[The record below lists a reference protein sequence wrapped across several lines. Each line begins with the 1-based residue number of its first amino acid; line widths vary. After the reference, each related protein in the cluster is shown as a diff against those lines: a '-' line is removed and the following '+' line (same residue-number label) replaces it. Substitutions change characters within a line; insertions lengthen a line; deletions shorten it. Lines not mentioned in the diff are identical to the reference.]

1 MSLRKLLL
9 GGLLGVVGLSP
20 AMASPAQSLFDQAT
34 FFIGFY
40 YNGPAKVPNFREL
53 RQRYQGQLEQACR
66 GLGEQCG
73 YEQARGVI
81 LRIIEDLGDPFT
93 TLLSAEEEQEASRL
107 GAGLGPV
114 APWIGVWVR
123 PGTGGLVVVESF
135 PGEAAYRAG
144 LRRGDVI
151 TQVGGQMATPQALR
165 AAERSQQPFTL
176 SYSRQGQIQRVEVR
190 GSLSRESLQP
200 RLELQGGVAY
210 LRVYHLYY
218 SERFSV
224 AERVHQLVRQAEQEG
239 ARGIVLDLR
248 DSLTGIDDEALL
260 AANAFLPKAGFVYD
274 WRFKNLDDTF
284 SAEGGKVYVQGE
296 GETERVAV
304 REVANPVQSS
314 LPLVVLVN
322 RNTFN
327 SAEMLAYFL
336 QAAGRAK
343 VVGEASAGALGVS
356 GNADNALINGEF
368 LAVSSIRMKNLDGS
382 PFPLKLTPDVVVSDD
397 LEALAQGR
405 DVVLEKAREVLGIG
419 NR

>member
-9 GGLLGVVGLSP
+9 GGLLGVMGLGS

-40 YNGPAKVPNFREL
+40 YNGPAKVPGFREL
-53 RQRYQGQLEQACR
+53 RQRYQGQLEQACQ

-81 LRIIEDLGDPFT
+81 LRIIQDLGDPFT

-107 GAGLGPV
+107 GAGLGPLS
-114 APWIGVWVR
+114 PWIGVWAR
-123 PGTGGLVVVESF
+123 PGAGGLVVVESF

-151 TQVGGQMATPQALR
+151 TQVGGQPATLQALR
-165 AAERSQQPFTL
+165 AAEHSRQPFTL
-176 SYSRQGQIQRVEVR
+176 SYSRQGQLQQVEVQ
-190 GSLSRESLQP
+190 GSVSREGLQP

-210 LRVYHLYY
+210 LRIYHLYY

-224 AERVHQLVRQAEQEG
+224 AERVHQLVRQAEQQG
-239 ARGIVLDLR
+239 ARGIILDLR
-248 DSLTGIDDEALL
+248 DSLTGIDDEAMLV
-260 AANAFLPKAGFVYD
+260 ANAFIPKVGFIYD
-274 WRFKNLDDTF
+274 WRFKNLNDTF
-284 SAEGGKVYVQGE
+284 SVEGGKVYIQDE
-296 GETERVAV
+296 GQSERSLV
-304 REVANPVQSS
+304 RELSNPVQSS

-356 GNADNALINGEF
+356 GNADNELINGEF
-368 LAVSSIRMKNLDGS
+368 LAVSSIRMKNLDGT
-382 PFPLKLTPDVVVSDD
+382 PFPLRLTPDVAMSDD
-397 LEALAQGR
+397 LAALAQGR
-405 DVVLEKAREVLGIG
+405 DVVLEKAREVLGM
-419 NR
+419 

>member
-1 MSLRKLLL
+1 MSSRKFLL
-9 GGLLGVVGLSP
+9 GGLLGVVGLSA

-73 YEQARGVI
+73 YEQARAVI
-81 LRIIEDLGDPFT
+81 ARIIEDLGDPFT
-93 TLLSAEEEQEASRL
+93 ALLSAEEEQEASRL

-114 APWIGVWVR
+114 APWIGVWAR
-123 PGTGGLVVVESF
+123 PGAGGLVVVESF

-151 TQVGGQMATPQALR
+151 TQVEGQPATLQALR
-165 AAERSQQPFTL
+165 AAERSQRPFTL
-176 SYSRQGQIQRVEVR
+176 AYTRRGQTRQVEVR
-190 GSLSRESLQP
+190 GSVSRESLQP
-200 RLELQGGVAY
+200 RLEVQGGVAY

-224 AERVHQLVRQAEQEG
+224 AERVHQLVRQAEQSG
-239 ARGIVLDLR
+239 AKGIILDLR
-248 DSLTGIDDEALL
+248 DSLTGIDDEAML
-260 AANAFLPKAGFVYD
+260 AANAFIPKVGFTYA
-274 WRFKNLDDTF
+274 WRFKNLDETF
-284 SAEGGKVYVQGE
+284 SVEEGKVYVQDE
-296 GETERVAV
+296 GQSERSLV
-304 REVANPVQSS
+304 RELSNPVQSS

-343 VVGEASAGALGVS
+343 VVGEQSAGALGVS
-356 GNADNALINGEF
+356 GSADNALINGEF
-368 LAVSSIRMKNLDGS
+368 LVVSSIRMKNLDGT
-382 PFPLKLTPDVVVSDD
+382 PFPLKLTPDVAVSDD

-405 DVVLEKAREVLGIG
+405 DVVLEKAREVLGVQ
-419 NR
+419 

>member
-1 MSLRKLLL
+1 MALRKVLL
-9 GGLLGVVGLSP
+9 GSLLGVMGLGS

-34 FFIGFY
+34 FLIGFY

-53 RQRYQGQLEQACR
+53 RQRYQGQLEQACQ

-73 YEQARGVI
+73 YAQARGVI
-81 LRIIEDLGDPFT
+81 LRIIQDLGDPFT
-93 TLLSAEEEQEASRL
+93 ALISAEEEQEASRL

-123 PGTGGLVVVESF
+123 PIPAGLVVVESF

-151 TQVGGQMATPQALR
+151 TQLEGQAATPQALR
-165 AAERSQQPFTL
+165 AAERSQRPFRL
-176 SYSRQGQIQRVEVR
+176 SYSRQGQLRQVELR

-200 RLELQGGVAY
+200 RLDLQGGVAY
-210 LRVYHLYY
+210 LRLYHLYY

-224 AERVHQLVRQAEQEG
+224 AQRVHELVRQAEQGG
-239 ARGIVLDLR
+239 ARGIILDLR
-248 DSLTGIDDEALL
+248 DSLTGIDDEAML
-260 AANAFLPKAGFVYD
+260 AANAFIPKVGFTYA
-274 WRFKNLDDTF
+274 WRFKNLDQTF
-284 SAEGGKVYVQGE
+284 SAEGGKVYVQDEGQGE
-296 GETERVAV
+296 PSLV
-304 REVANPVQSS
+304 RELSNPVQSA

-343 VVGEASAGALGVS
+343 VVGEESAGALGVS
-356 GNADNALINGEF
+356 GSADNALINGEF
-368 LAVSSIRMKNLDGS
+368 LVVSSIRMKHPEGP
-382 PFPLKLTPDVVVSDD
+382 PFPLKIIPDVAVSDD

-405 DVVLEKAREVLGIG
+405 DVVLEKAREVLG
-419 NR
+419 R

>member
-9 GGLLGVVGLSP
+9 GGLLGVMGLSP
-20 AMASPAQSLFDQAT
+20 VMASPAQSLFDQAT

-40 YNGPAKVPNFREL
+40 YNGPARVPNFREL
-53 RQRYQGQLEQACR
+53 RQRYQGLLDQACQ

-73 YEQARGVI
+73 YEQARGII
-81 LRIIEDLGDPFT
+81 LRIIQDLGDPFT
-93 TLLSAEEEQEASRL
+93 TLLSAEEEQEAGRL

-123 PGTGGLVVVESF
+123 PIPAGLVVVESF

-151 TQVGGQMATPQALR
+151 TQVGGQAATPQALR
-165 AAERSQQPFTL
+165 AAERSQQPFSL
-176 SYSRQGQIQRVEVR
+176 SYSRQGQLQQVELR

-210 LRVYHLYY
+210 LRLYHLYY

-224 AERVHQLVRQAEQEG
+224 AQRVHELLRQAEQQG
-239 ARGIVLDLR
+239 AKGIILDLR
-248 DSLTGIDDEALL
+248 DSLTGIDDEAMLV
-260 AANAFLPKAGFVYD
+260 ANAFIPKVGFTYA

-284 SAEGGKVYVQGE
+284 TAEGGKVFVQDE
-296 GETERVAV
+296 GQNERSLV
-304 REVANPVQSS
+304 RELSNPVQSS

-356 GNADNALINGEF
+356 GNADNELINGEF
-368 LAVSSIRMKNLDGS
+368 LAISAIRMKNLDGT
-382 PFPLKLTPDVVVSDD
+382 PFPLKLTPDVAVADD
-397 LEALAQGR
+397 LEALTQGR
-405 DVVLEKAREVLGIG
+405 DVMLEKAREVLGVQ
-419 NR
+419 

>member
-20 AMASPAQSLFDQAT
+20 VMASPAQSLFDQAT

-40 YNGPAKVPNFREL
+40 YNGPARVPGFREL
-53 RQRYQGQLEQACR
+53 RQRYQGLLDQACQ

-73 YEQARGVI
+73 YGQARAVI
-81 LRIIEDLGDPFT
+81 ERIVQDLGDPFT

-114 APWIGVWVR
+114 APWTGVWVR
-123 PGTGGLVVVESF
+123 PVPAGLVVVESF

-151 TQVGGQMATPQALR
+151 TQVGGQAATPQALR

-176 SYSRQGQIQRVEVR
+176 SYSRQGQLQQVELR

-200 RLELQGGVAY
+200 RLELQGSVAY
-210 LRVYHLYY
+210 LRLYHLYY

-224 AERVHQLVRQAEQEG
+224 AQRVHELVRQAEQQG
-239 ARGIVLDLR
+239 AKGIILDLR

-260 AANAFLPKAGFVYD
+260 VANAFIPRVGFTYA

-284 SAEGGKVYVQGE
+284 IAEGGKVYVQDEGQGE
-296 GETERVAV
+296 RSAV
-304 REVANPVQSS
+304 RELSNPVQSS

-336 QAAGRAK
+336 QAAGRAR

-356 GNADNALINGEF
+356 GNADNELINGEF
-368 LAVSSIRMKNLDGS
+368 LAISAIRMKNLDGT
-382 PFPLKLTPDVVVSDD
+382 PFPLKLTPDVVVNDD

-405 DVVLEKAREVLGIG
+405 DVVLEKAREVLGV
-419 NR
+419 R

>member
-40 YNGPAKVPNFREL
+40 YNGPAKVPNFRQL
-53 RQRYQGQLEQACR
+53 RQRYVGQLEQACR

-123 PGTGGLVVVESF
+123 PGAGGLVVVESF

-151 TQVGGQMATPQALR
+151 TQVGGQVATPQALR
-165 AAERSQQPFTL
+165 AAERSQEPFTL
-176 SYSRQGQIQRVEVR
+176 SYSRQGQLQQVEVR
-190 GSLSRESLQP
+190 GSLSREGLQP

-224 AERVHQLVRQAEQEG
+224 AERVHQLVRQAELEG
-239 ARGIVLDLR
+239 ARGIILDLR
-248 DSLTGIDDEALL
+248 DSLTGIDDEAML
-260 AANAFLPKAGFVYD
+260 AANAFIPKTGFIYA

-284 SAEGGKVYVQGE
+284 SAEGGKVYVQEEGQGE
-296 GETERVAV
+296 RSLV
-304 REVANPVQSS
+304 RELSNPVQSS

-368 LAVSSIRMKNLDGS
+368 LAVSSIRMKNLDGT

-397 LEALAQGR
+397 LAALAQGR

-419 NR
+419 